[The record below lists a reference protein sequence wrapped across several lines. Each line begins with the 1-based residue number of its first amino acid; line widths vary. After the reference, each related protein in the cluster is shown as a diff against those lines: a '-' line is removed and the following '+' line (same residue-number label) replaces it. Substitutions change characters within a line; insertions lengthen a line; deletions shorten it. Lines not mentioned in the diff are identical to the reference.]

1 MKKRI
6 LLLVVTAMALFSAAC
21 STPASELK
29 QDYHVP
35 SNPETPAYSS
45 EAKPVEIP
53 EPDNATPYQ
62 ELLTKEID
70 IHSFMEKYCLR
81 DPYGS
86 GEIEDIAADIGIECL
101 RETEAGALYSIHKVK
116 QGGLL
121 YVFYMNSPKYPEYHS
136 IIRWFYVR
144 GRASSKDFADLALNK
159 SSIDSAI
166 EINETIQ
173 IFYNLYNADKDYW
186 NRESGLPAW
195 VYLDDGILELGFKPE
210 NNVLTLFFKEH
221 NKDYNIHKM
230 DAEKVEPY
238 KACILDSDR
247 LALYRT
253 ILLSQK

>member
-70 IHSFMEKYCLR
+70 IHSFMENYCLR

-144 GRASSKDFADLALNK
+144 GRASSKARSNSAASSHTMECRITSSPQRPSSP
-159 SSIDSAI
+159 SSIRPFVST
-166 EINETIQ
+166 N
-173 IFYNLYNADKDYW
+173 W
-186 NRESGLPAW
+186 PR
-195 VYLDDGILELGFKPE
+195 
-210 NNVLTLFFKEH
+210 
-221 NKDYNIHKM
+221 
-230 DAEKVEPY
+230 
-238 KACILDSDR
+238 
-247 LALYRT
+247 
-253 ILLSQK
+253 